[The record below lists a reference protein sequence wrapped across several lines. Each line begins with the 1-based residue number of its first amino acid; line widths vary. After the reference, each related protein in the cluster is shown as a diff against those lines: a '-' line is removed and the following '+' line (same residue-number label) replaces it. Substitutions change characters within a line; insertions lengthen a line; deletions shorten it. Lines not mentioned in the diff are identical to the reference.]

1 MLLLIIGLA
10 MWSGLHFIPAI
21 AISFRAQLIDQ
32 LGNTKYRLIF
42 SVLVVASIVAMV
54 FGWRS
59 IEPVTIY
66 TSPVWSAPV
75 TSLFVLLA
83 FILFSA
89 AHSQSNIKRVIRHP
103 QLTGLVIWSIGH
115 LLSNGDNRSLI
126 LFGTLGLWAIAEMIM
141 INKRDGD
148 WVRPDPASI
157 KSELLMLAK
166 GAVMFGIFL
175 FAHPYIAGV
184 PAIVR

>member
-1 MLLLIIGLA
+1 MLLLIISLV
-10 MWSGLHFIPAI
+10 MWSALHFMPAI

-32 LGNTKYRLIF
+32 LGNAKYQLVF
-42 SVLVVASIVAMV
+42 SVLIVASIVAMV

-59 IEPVTIY
+59 IEPVLIY

-75 TSLFVLLA
+75 TSLLVLLA

-89 AHSQSNIKRVIRHP
+89 AHSKSNVRRIIRHP

-126 LFGTLGLWAIAEMIM
+126 LFATLGLWAIAEI
-141 INKRDGD
+141 ILISKREGD
-148 WVRPDPASI
+148 WVKPDPASM
-157 KSELLMLAK
+157 KAELMMLAK
-166 GAVMFGIFL
+166 GGVIFGIFL